1 MATVPVN
8 VDNFA
13 RAETA
18 RMFDGGLAVSGGMGR
33 WLHYRVPAPIDA
45 QTVIRMNRDT
55 LYSSAIIDVSDGAT
69 VTMPEAAGRYMTM
82 MIVNEDHYINRVISE
97 PGTYEL
103 TLDELGTPFVA
114 LIVRVLVD
122 PGDPEDVAAVNALQD
137 GVTVE
142 PVSSNPYS
150 HPDYDEDSRQA
161 TFDGLM
167 ALSVGLPGSER
178 TFGKREY
185 VDPVRHL
192 IGTAFAWGG
201 LPEDEAYY
209 YIESESRPV
218 GRFTFTIKDVPVDGF
233 WSVTIYNRDGLLE
246 ANPDDAYSVNNL
258 TAEADEDGSVT
269 INLAPSNDGFPNYLY
284 IPDGW
289 NYALRLYRPRPA
301 VLDGTWTPPV
311 PEAAT

>member
-8 VDNFA
+8 VDNFV

-18 RMFDGGLAVSGGMGR
+18 RMFDGGLAMTGGMGR
-33 WLHYRVPAPIDA
+33 WLHHRVPAPVDS

-55 LYSSAIIDVSDGAT
+55 LYSSALIDISHGAT

-82 MIVNEDHYINRVISE
+82 MIVNEDHYINRVISK

-103 TLDELGTPFVA
+103 TVDEFDTPFVA
-114 LIVRVLVD
+114 LAVRTLVD
-122 PGDPEDVAAVNALQD
+122 PVDPEDVATVNALQD

-142 PVSSNPYS
+142 AVSSNPYS

-167 ALSVGLPGSER
+167 SLSAGLPDSKR
-178 TFGKREY
+178 TFGKRED

-209 YIESESRPV
+209 YIESEPQSV
-218 GRFTFTIKDVPVDGF
+218 GQFTFTITDVPVDAF
-233 WSVTIYNRDGLLE
+233 WSVTIYNSDGFLE

-258 TAEADEDGSVT
+258 TAEKGEDGSVT
-269 INLAPSNDGFPNYLY
+269 LNLAPSNDGFPNYLY
-284 IPDGW
+284 IPNGW

-301 VLDGTWTPPV
+301 VLDGTWTPPI
-311 PEAAT
+311 PEAVG